1 MFDIDA
7 STFHERLS
15 FVKDGAMRKIGG
27 MYQKVCM
34 ERNESGIFVRSFNQV
49 SHTLARV
56 SYEGGDPF
64 RLLFNP
70 SPLLG
75 AVKRVEGQLK
85 FEVGPTGLEVSG
97 PVSVQHSCVNGED
110 FIDFPS
116 QEVDPVQLKGE
127 AGFAAAITQVES
139 AVDENAPNQKFA
151 GIYLGDRHSPGTVC
165 CVGCNTTSL
174 VEVEMADTEGSEN
187 FEGESILPAR
197 SLKQIKKLLAADEE
211 VNLYLGER
219 EASFVSEIGAVC
231 TRLVADKYPN
241 YRAIIPDEDECQRIE
256 MPSDK
261 FKTALQVCQEYT
273 EDFSTVFLDF
283 EGETLTVRAAGGEG
297 GSASYE
303 VPIDTTE
310 MGRMRLKCSADRMM
324 EVVKPMKGRTMSLF
338 VPIEAEPTRV
348 RVTGE
353 TEGIAG
359 AVALMRLQPKDEL
372 EGRTQ
377 DRELQAA
384 FA

>member
-1 MFDIDA
+1 
-7 STFHERLS
+7 
-15 FVKDGAMRKIGG
+15 
-27 MYQKVCM
+27 
-34 ERNESGIFVRSFNQV
+34 
-49 SHTLARV
+49 
-56 SYEGGDPF
+56 
-64 RLLFNP
+64 
-70 SPLLG
+70 
-75 AVKRVEGQLK
+75 
-85 FEVGPTGLEVSG
+85 
-97 PVSVQHSCVNGED
+97 
-110 FIDFPS
+110 
-116 QEVDPVQLKGE
+116 
-127 AGFAAAITQVES
+127 
-139 AVDENAPNQKFA
+139 
-151 GIYLGDRHSPGTVC
+151 
-165 CVGCNTTSL
+165 
-174 VEVEMADTEGSEN
+174 
-187 FEGESILPAR
+187 
-197 SLKQIKKLLAADEE
+197 

>member
-34 ERNESGIFVRSFNQV
+34 ERNEGGIFVRSFNQV

-56 SYEGGDPF
+56 SYEGGEPF

-127 AGFAAAITQVES
+127 EGFAAAITQVES

-151 GIYLGDRHSPGTVC
+151 GIYLGDRHSPAP
-165 CVGCNTTSL
+165 S
-174 VEVEMADTEGSEN
+174 
-187 FEGESILPAR
+187 
-197 SLKQIKKLLAADEE
+197 AAW
-211 VNLYLGER
+211 
-219 EASFVSEIGAVC
+219 AA
-231 TRLVADKYPN
+231 TRPL
-241 YRAIIPDEDECQRIE
+241 
-256 MPSDK
+256 S
-261 FKTALQVCQEYT
+261 
-273 EDFSTVFLDF
+273 
-283 EGETLTVRAAGGEG
+283 
-297 GSASYE
+297 
-303 VPIDTTE
+303 
-310 MGRMRLKCSADRMM
+310 
-324 EVVKPMKGRTMSLF
+324 
-338 VPIEAEPTRV
+338 
-348 RVTGE
+348 
-353 TEGIAG
+353 
-359 AVALMRLQPKDEL
+359 
-372 EGRTQ
+372 
-377 DRELQAA
+377 
-384 FA
+384 